1 MDYEQILYERDGG
14 KVRITLNRPEKLN
27 AMTPRLQRELSDALW
42 QADGSAGVHVIILK
56 GAGRAFSAGYDISP
70 LSGGGGG
77 GDGAHAAATA
87 AAGPPAGERR
97 GRREF
102 DDDAWYL
109 ERDQRLRMTLM
120 EVHTPVIAQV
130 HGYCLAGGTDVALLC
145 DIVIA
150 AEDAVLGFPP
160 VRNQGSPVQ
169 HMWTYLVGP
178 QWAKYLL
185 LTGDQ
190 VSGTE
195 AARIGLVLKAVPHDK
210 LEAEVEALA
219 DKMCRIDPA
228 VLSANKRIVDI
239 ALELMGAHTVQRMSA
254 EMDSR
259 ARLAPG
265 VREFYRIIGEKGLK
279 EALQWRDGAF
289 ADLTGSEAAAARKG
303 EQEARL
309 EEKQP

>member
-1 MDYEQILYERDGG
+1 MTYEHILYEQDGG

-27 AMTPRLQRELSDALW
+27 AITPRMHRELNEALW
-42 QADGSAGVHVIILK
+42 EADGTASVHVIILR
-56 GAGRAFSAGYDISP
+56 GAGRGFSAGYDISP
-70 LSGGGGG
+70 L
-77 GDGAHAAATA
+77 DGQDAHAL
-87 AAGPPAGERR
+87 GLGGEGRR
-97 GRREF
+97 GRREY

-109 ERDQRLRMTLM
+109 ERDQRFRHALLD
-120 EVHTPVIAQV
+120 VHKPVIAQV

-145 DIVIA
+145 DLIVA
-150 AEDAVLGFPP
+150 AEDAVIGFPP

-169 HMWTYLVGP
+169 HMWTYLAGP

-190 VSGTE
+190 LSGTQ
-195 AARIGLVLKAVPHDK
+195 AAEIGVALKAVPHER

-219 DKMCRIDPA
+219 DKMCRIDPG
-228 VLSANKRIVDI
+228 VLAANKRIVNI
-239 ALELMGAHTVQRMSA
+239 ALELMGSRTAQKMAV

-265 VREFYRIIGEKGLK
+265 VKEFYRIIAEKGLK
-279 EALQWRDGAF
+279 EALRWRDGAF
-289 ADLTGSEAAAARKG
+289 EDLTGSAAAEQRKA

-309 EEKQP
+309 KGGS